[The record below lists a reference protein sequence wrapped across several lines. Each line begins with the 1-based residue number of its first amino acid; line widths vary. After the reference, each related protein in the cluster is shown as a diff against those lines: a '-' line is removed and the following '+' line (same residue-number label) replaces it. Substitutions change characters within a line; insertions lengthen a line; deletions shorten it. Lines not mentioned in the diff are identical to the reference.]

1 MINGDTPH
9 FLANGAAPGLSR
21 DDTPVEPRPLLQQI
35 RNVPIKT
42 FVAALLLSASFAAHS
57 AASADTIVSGRDY
70 HSYAET
76 SAFRVKHLDLDLQA
90 AFEEKRLSGV
100 ADLTIA
106 RVDSAAR
113 KLVLDTRD
121 LTIRRIWWMRGPT
134 DLVPLR
140 FTLGVRDPML
150 GSPLAIDL
158 PAEVST
164 PEFRIR
170 ISYQTRP
177 EASGLQ
183 WVAAAQTA
191 NKTDPLLFTQSQAIH
206 ARSWIPLQDS
216 PQVRMTYSATI
227 HVPPGMRAVMS
238 AQGEGSD
245 PGALSPNG
253 IYKFAMPQAIPS
265 YLIALGVGRL
275 EFRAT
280 GPRTGVFAESALVD
294 AAAKEFAETEQMIQ
308 VSEKLFG
315 PYRWGR
321 YDLLILPPSFPFG
334 GMENPRLSFI
344 TPTVIAGDRS
354 LTALI
359 AHELAHSW
367 SGNLVTNATWRDL
380 WLNEG
385 FTVFLQ
391 GRIMLAVYGKQRED
405 MEEMLDLMTL
415 RRELATLPPSDQ
427 VLAIDLRGRDPDDVF
442 TQVPYIK
449 GALFISWL
457 ASRYGDDKMDQFLR
471 DYFDKFAFQSI
482 STEDFRAYLEANLLS
497 QKPDAVKPAEIDEWM
512 TAPGLPKYAVLPHS
526 DAFARVD
533 AERLAFLAGTVTA
546 AQLPAKQWT
555 THEWVHFLDAFTGK
569 VPAAK
574 LAELDAA
581 FALTS
586 TGNSEIAFSWLR
598 IAIRN
603 DYEPA
608 YPKLDSYLTTIGR
621 RKLIK
626 PLYEDLMK
634 TPAGAARAR
643 AIYTRARPNYHS
655 IAVATLDPIVLPR

>member
-1 MINGDTPH
+1 M
-9 FLANGAAPGLSR
+9 
-21 DDTPVEPRPLLQQI
+21 
-35 RNVPIKT
+35 KT
-42 FVAALLLSASFAAHS
+42 FVAALLLSASFTAHS
-57 AASADTIVSGRDY
+57 ADSIVSGRDY
-70 HSYAET
+70 HSYAEP

-90 AFEEKRLSGV
+90 SFEEKRLSGV

-106 RVDSAAR
+106 RIDPLAR

-121 LTIRRIWWMRGPT
+121 LTIRRIWWMRSAT

-140 FTLGVRDPML
+140 FTIGVRDPML
-150 GSPLAIDL
+150 GAPLAIDL
-158 PAEVST
+158 PAEAST
-164 PEFRIR
+164 PELEVR

-183 WVAAAQTA
+183 WVAPALTA
-191 NKTDPLLFTQSQAIH
+191 NKTDPFLFTQSQAIH

-238 AQGEGSD
+238 AQSTGDD
-245 PGALSPNG
+245 PGALQPNG
-253 IYKFAMPQAIPS
+253 IYKFDMPQAIPS

-275 EFRAT
+275 EFRTT

-308 VSEKLFG
+308 ASEKLFG

-405 MEEMLDLMTL
+405 MEEMLDLTTI
-415 RRELATLPPSDQ
+415 RKELETLPPSDQ

-457 ASRYGDDKMDQFLR
+457 ASRFGDAQIDKFLH

-482 STEDFRAYLEANLLS
+482 TTEDFRSYLEANLLS
-497 QKPDAVKPAEIDEWM
+497 QKPDAVKAAEIDEWM

-526 DAFARVD
+526 DAFERVD
-533 AERLAFLAGTVTA
+533 AARLDWLAGKITA
-546 AQLPAKQWT
+546 VQLPAKDWT
-555 THEWVHFLDAFTGK
+555 THEWVHFLDALSGK
-569 VPAAK
+569 VPTAK

-581 FALTS
+581 FAVTA

-603 DYEPA
+603 DYQPA
-608 YPKLDSYLTTIGR
+608 YPRLESYLTTIGR

-626 PLYEDLMK
+626 PLYEELMK
-634 TPAGAARAR
+634 TPDGAARAR
-643 AIYTRARPNYHS
+643 AIYAQARPNYHP
-655 IAVATLDPIVLPR
+655 IATATLDSIVLKR

>member
-1 MINGDTPH
+1 MKN
-9 FLANGAAPGLSR
+9 
-21 DDTPVEPRPLLQQI
+21 
-35 RNVPIKT
+35 
-42 FVAALLLSASFAAHS
+42 FVAALLVSATVAAH
-57 AASADTIVSGRDY
+57 AAAPADPIVSGRDY
-70 HSYAET
+70 HSFADP
-76 SAFRVKHLDLDLQA
+76 SAFRVKHLDLDLQTS
-90 AFEEKRLSGV
+90 FEDKRLSGV

-106 RVDSAAR
+106 RHAPDAT

-121 LTIRRIWWMRGPT
+121 LTIRQTWWLRGAG

-150 GSPLAIDL
+150 GTPLTIDL
-158 PAEVST
+158 PPEANA
-164 PEFRIR
+164 PEFAVR

-191 NKTDPLLFTQSQAIH
+191 EKTHPFLFTQSQAIH
-206 ARSWIPLQDS
+206 ARSWIPLQDT

-238 AQGEGSD
+238 AENSLEL
-245 PGALSPNG
+245 ATNG
-253 IYKFAMPQAIPS
+253 VYQFRMPQAIPS
-265 YLIALGVGRL
+265 YLIALGVGKL

-280 GPRTGVFAESALVD
+280 GPRTGVFAESSVVE
-294 AAAKEFAETEQMIQ
+294 AAAKEFSETEQMIE

-385 FTVFLQ
+385 LTVFLQ
-391 GRIMLAVYGKQRED
+391 GRIMLAVYGERREA
-405 MEEMLDLMTL
+405 MEEALDLATL
-415 RRELATLPPSDQ
+415 RNELATLPASDQ
-427 VLAIDLRGRDPDDVF
+427 ILAIDLRGRDPDDVF

-449 GALFISWL
+449 GALFVSWL
-457 ASRYGDDKMDQFLR
+457 ASRFGDGPVDKFLHQ
-471 DYFDKFAFQSI
+471 YFDQFAFQSI
-482 STEDFRAYLEANLLS
+482 TTEDFRAYLDANLLP
-497 QKPDAVKPAEIDEWM
+497 QKPGAVKPAELDEWM
-512 TAPGLPKYAVLPHS
+512 KSPGLPKSAVLPHS
-526 DAFARVD
+526 DAFELVDTARQ
-533 AERLAFLAGTVTA
+533 EWLAGKVA
-546 AQLPAKQWT
+546 AANLPAKQWT
-555 THEWVHFLDAFTGK
+555 THEWVHFLDGM
-569 VPAAK
+569 PAK
-574 LAELDAA
+574 LPATRLDELDSAY
-581 FALTS
+581 ALTAS
-586 TGNSEIAFSWLR
+586 GNSEIAFSWLR

-603 DYEPA
+603 EYAPA
-608 YPKLDSYLTTIGR
+608 WPKLDSYLTTIGR

-634 TPAGAARAR
+634 TPAGAERAR
-643 AIYTRARPNYHS
+643 AIYTRARPNYHP
-655 IAVATLDPIVLPR
+655 IATGTLDPIVLKGLKH

>member
-1 MINGDTPH
+1 MKN
-9 FLANGAAPGLSR
+9 
-21 DDTPVEPRPLLQQI
+21 
-35 RNVPIKT
+35 
-42 FVAALLLSASFAAHS
+42 FVAALFVSATVAAH
-57 AASADTIVSGRDY
+57 AAAPADPIVSGRDY
-70 HSYAET
+70 HSFADP
-76 SAFRVKHLDLDLQA
+76 SAFRVKHLDLDLQTS
-90 AFEEKRLSGV
+90 FEDKRLSGV

-106 RVDSAAR
+106 RHAPDAT

-121 LTIRRIWWMRGPT
+121 LTIRQTWWLRGAG

-150 GSPLAIDL
+150 GTPLTIDL
-158 PAEVST
+158 PPEANA
-164 PEFRIR
+164 PEFAVR

-191 NKTDPLLFTQSQAIH
+191 EKTHPFLFTQSQAIH
-206 ARSWIPLQDS
+206 ARSWIPLQDT

-238 AQGEGSD
+238 AENSLEL
-245 PGALSPNG
+245 ATNG
-253 IYKFAMPQAIPS
+253 VYQFRMPHEIPS
-265 YLIALGVGRL
+265 YLIALGVGKL

-280 GPRTGVFAESALVD
+280 GPRTGVFAESSVVE
-294 AAAKEFAETEQMIQ
+294 AAAKEFSETEQMIE

-385 FTVFLQ
+385 LTVFLQ
-391 GRIMLAVYGKQRED
+391 GRIMLAVYGERREA
-405 MEEMLDLMTL
+405 MEEALDLATL
-415 RRELATLPPSDQ
+415 RNELATLPASDQ
-427 VLAIDLRGRDPDDVF
+427 ILAIDLRGRDPDDVF

-449 GALFISWL
+449 GALFVSWL
-457 ASRYGDDKMDQFLR
+457 ASRFGDGPVDKFLHQ
-471 DYFDKFAFQSI
+471 YFDRFAFQSI
-482 STEDFRAYLEANLLS
+482 TTEDFRAYLEANLLP
-497 QKPDAVKPAEIDEWM
+497 QKPGAVKPAELDEWM
-512 TAPGLPKYAVLPHS
+512 KSPGLPKSAVLPHS
-526 DAFARVD
+526 DAFELVDTARQ
-533 AERLAFLAGTVTA
+533 EWLAGKVA
-546 AQLPAKQWT
+546 AANLPAKQWT
-555 THEWVHFLDAFTGK
+555 THEWVHFLDGM
-569 VPAAK
+569 PAK
-574 LAELDAA
+574 LPATRLDELDSAY
-581 FALTS
+581 ALTAS
-586 TGNSEIAFSWLR
+586 GNSEIAFSWLR

-603 DYEPA
+603 EYAPA
-608 YPKLDSYLTTIGR
+608 WPKLDSYLTTIGR

-634 TPAGAARAR
+634 TPAGAERAR
-643 AIYTRARPNYHS
+643 AIYTRARPNYHP
-655 IAVATLDPIVLPR
+655 IATGTLDPIVLKGLKH

>member
-1 MINGDTPH
+1 MKN
-9 FLANGAAPGLSR
+9 
-21 DDTPVEPRPLLQQI
+21 
-35 RNVPIKT
+35 
-42 FVAALLLSASFAAHS
+42 FVAALFVSATVAAH
-57 AASADTIVSGRDY
+57 AAAPADPIVSGRDY
-70 HSYAET
+70 HSFADP
-76 SAFRVKHLDLDLQA
+76 SAFRVKHLDLDLQTS
-90 AFEEKRLSGV
+90 FEDKRLSGV

-106 RVDSAAR
+106 RHAPDAT

-121 LTIRRIWWMRGPT
+121 LTIRQTWWLRGAG

-150 GSPLAIDL
+150 GTPLTIDL
-158 PAEVST
+158 PPEANA
-164 PEFRIR
+164 PEFAVR

-191 NKTDPLLFTQSQAIH
+191 EKTHPFLFTQSQAIH
-206 ARSWIPLQDS
+206 ARSWIPLQDT

-238 AQGEGSD
+238 AENSLEL
-245 PGALSPNG
+245 AANG
-253 IYKFAMPQAIPS
+253 VYQFRMPQAIPS
-265 YLIALGVGRL
+265 YLIALGVGKL

-280 GPRTGVFAESALVD
+280 GPRTGVFAESSVVE
-294 AAAKEFAETEQMIQ
+294 AAAKEFSETEQMIE

-385 FTVFLQ
+385 LTVFLQ
-391 GRIMLAVYGKQRED
+391 GRIMLAVYGERREA
-405 MEEMLDLMTL
+405 MEEALDLATL
-415 RRELATLPPSDQ
+415 RNELATLPASDQ
-427 VLAIDLRGRDPDDVF
+427 ILAIDLRGRDPDDVF

-449 GALFISWL
+449 GALFVSWL
-457 ASRYGDDKMDQFLR
+457 ASRFGDGPVDKFLHQ
-471 DYFDKFAFQSI
+471 YFDQFAFQSI
-482 STEDFRAYLEANLLS
+482 TTEDFRAYLDANLLP
-497 QKPDAVKPAEIDEWM
+497 QKPGAVKPAELDEWM
-512 TAPGLPKYAVLPHS
+512 KSPGLPKSAVLPHS
-526 DAFARVD
+526 DAFELVDTARQ
-533 AERLAFLAGTVTA
+533 EWLAGKVA
-546 AQLPAKQWT
+546 AANLPAKQWT
-555 THEWVHFLDAFTGK
+555 THEWVHFLDGM
-569 VPAAK
+569 PAK
-574 LAELDAA
+574 LPATRLDELDSAY
-581 FALTS
+581 ALTAS
-586 TGNSEIAFSWLR
+586 GNSEIAFSWLR

-603 DYEPA
+603 EYAPA
-608 YPKLDSYLTTIGR
+608 WPKLDSYLTTIGR

-634 TPAGAARAR
+634 TPAGAERAR
-643 AIYTRARPNYHS
+643 AIYTRARPNYHP
-655 IAVATLDPIVLPR
+655 IATGTLDPIVLKGLKH

>member
-1 MINGDTPH
+1 MKRLMLSL
-9 FLANGAAPGLSR
+9 LASASLGAHAAAP
-21 DDTPVEPRPLLQQI
+21 
-35 RNVPIKT
+35 
-42 FVAALLLSASFAAHS
+42 
-57 AASADTIVSGRDY
+57 ADPIVSGKDY
-70 HSYAET
+70 HSFADP
-76 SAFRVKHLDLDLQA
+76 SAFRVTHLDLDLTA
-90 AFEEKRLSGV
+90 SFEDKRLSGV
-100 ADLTIA
+100 VDLTLV
-106 RVDSAAR
+106 RVAADAR
-113 KLVLDTRD
+113 KLTLDTRD
-121 LTIRRIWWMRGPT
+121 LAVQQVWWLRGPS
-134 DLVPLR
+134 DLVALR
-140 FTLGVRDPML
+140 FTLGARDPML
-150 GSPLAIDL
+150 GAPLNIDL
-158 PAEVST
+158 PEEANASGLQ
-164 PEFRIR
+164 IR

-183 WVAAAQTA
+183 WVAPALTA
-191 NKTDPLLFTQSQAIH
+191 DKTHPFLFTQSQAIH

-216 PQVRMTYSATI
+216 PQIRLTYNATI
-227 HVPPGMRAVMS
+227 RVPPGMRAVMS
-238 AQGEGSD
+238 AESVTH
-245 PGALSPNG
+245 PLELAPNG
-253 IYKFAMPQAIPS
+253 VYKFEMPQAIPS
-265 YLIALGVGRL
+265 YLIALGVGKL

-280 GPRTGVFAESALVD
+280 GPRTGVFAESSVVE

-308 VSEKLFG
+308 ASEKLFG

-385 FTVFLQ
+385 FTVYLQ
-391 GRIMLAVYGKQRED
+391 GRIMAVIYGERREA
-405 MEEMLDLMTL
+405 MEEVLDLATL
-415 RRELATLPPSDQ
+415 RKELATFPPADQ

-457 ASRYGDDKMDQFLR
+457 GSRFGVEQVDGFLH
-471 DYFDKFAFQSI
+471 DYFDHFQFQSI
-482 STEDFRAYLEANLLS
+482 ATEQFRAYLEANLLPK
-497 QKPDAVKPAEIDEWM
+497 KPGAVTAAELDEWM
-512 TAPGLPKYAVLPHS
+512 MKPGLPKSAVLPTS
-526 DAFARVD
+526 DAFDLVDTARGNW
-533 AERLAFLAGTVTA
+533 LAGKIA
-546 AQLPAKQWT
+546 ADALPAKDWT
-555 THEWVHFLDAFTGK
+555 THEWVHFLDGFPGK
-569 VPAAK
+569 VPEAK

-581 FALTS
+581 YHVTD

-603 DYEPA
+603 EYAPA
-608 YPKLDSYLTTIGR
+608 WPRLESYLMTIGR

-634 TPAGAARAR
+634 TPAGAERAR
-643 AIYTRARPNYHS
+643 AIYAKARANYHP
-655 IAVATLDPIVLPR
+655 IAVSSLDGVVLKRTR

>member
-1 MINGDTPH
+1 M
-9 FLANGAAPGLSR
+9 
-21 DDTPVEPRPLLQQI
+21 
-35 RNVPIKT
+35 KT
-42 FVAALLLSASFAAHS
+42 FVAALLLSASFTAHS
-57 AASADTIVSGRDY
+57 ADSIVSGRDY
-70 HSYAET
+70 HSYAEP

-90 AFEEKRLSGV
+90 SFEEKRLSGV

-106 RVDSAAR
+106 RIDPLAR

-121 LTIRRIWWMRGPT
+121 LTIRRIWWMRSAT

-140 FTLGVRDPML
+140 FTIGVRDPML
-150 GSPLAIDL
+150 GAPLAIDL
-158 PAEVST
+158 PAEAST
-164 PEFRIR
+164 PELEVR

-183 WVAAAQTA
+183 WVAPALTA
-191 NKTDPLLFTQSQAIH
+191 NKTDPFLFTQSQAIH

-238 AQGEGSD
+238 AQSTGDD
-245 PGALSPNG
+245 PGALQPNG
-253 IYKFAMPQAIPS
+253 IYKFDMPQAIPS

-275 EFRAT
+275 EFRTT

-308 VSEKLFG
+308 ASEKLFG

-405 MEEMLDLMTL
+405 MEEMLDLTTI
-415 RRELATLPPSDQ
+415 RKELATLPPSDQ

-457 ASRYGDDKMDQFLR
+457 ASRFGDAQIDKFLH

-482 STEDFRAYLEANLLS
+482 TTEDFRSYLEANLLS
-497 QKPDAVKPAEIDEWM
+497 QKPDAVKAAEIDEWM

-526 DAFARVD
+526 DAFERVD
-533 AERLAFLAGTVTA
+533 AARLDWLAGKITA
-546 AQLPAKQWT
+546 VQLPAKDWT
-555 THEWVHFLDAFTGK
+555 THEWVHFLDALSGK
-569 VPAAK
+569 VPTAK

-581 FALTS
+581 FAVTA

-603 DYEPA
+603 DYQPA
-608 YPKLDSYLTTIGR
+608 YPRLESYLTTIGR

-626 PLYEDLMK
+626 PLYEELMK

-643 AIYTRARPNYHS
+643 AIYAQARPNYHP
-655 IAVATLDPIVLPR
+655 IATATLDSIVLKR